1 MQKLHAMGFSQV
13 QSPLD
18 NQRVAGRISH
28 FATNWK
34 VITED
39 QWVLRAVQG
48 FLIPFREDPR
58 QVHLPQP
65 CRYAEGQ
72 MNLLRQEVT
81 SLIKKGAVVTVAPS
95 GLEKGFYSNLF
106 LVPKPDG
113 RMRPVI
119 NLKALNLWVRPQ
131 HFKMEGIHTLREI
144 VAQDD
149 WLAKLDLKDAYF
161 TVPIDQEHRKFLRFV
176 VDEIQYQF
184 TCLPFGLSCAPWA
197 FTKVLKP
204 VAAFLRSLGVRL
216 IVYIDD
222 MLVIGKSPAE
232 VVDHVGALSVLL
244 EGLGFVINREK
255 SITTPSQQIEFLG
268 LRVDTST
275 MTLSLPGH
283 KIRMI
288 RGEAIQLLR
297 QGSISAR
304 KVAQFIGKLNAAA
317 QAVFPAPLFYRHLQR
332 DLQEA
337 LARGNQSYESS
348 LQLSQASREEIQW
361 WQEHLTLWNGRT
373 LLKHRQQMVIQSD
386 ASLTGWGAVCRG
398 VRTGGPWS
406 PEEQKMHINC
416 LELTAAMLA
425 VQVFAKNRPG
435 VSILLQL
442 DNQTAVAYINHLGGT
457 VSLQL
462 VQLAKALWLWALQQD
477 IMLSAQHIPGVT
489 NQVADAESRATGGR
503 LDWKLSPSV
512 FQKINATWG
521 PLEVDL
527 FASRLSSQL
536 NRFFSWKP
544 DPLAEATDA
553 FQQDWGPLRAYA
565 NPPWCLIGKVLK
577 QVKAQ
582 QAQVVLVAPVW
593 MGQPWYPVL
602 LEMLW
607 DYPRWIPPSQDLFLM
622 TSNSVVMS
630 FQPQLAVWPI
640 SGKSLL
646 TKTFQAQLG
655 ISSWPPGGPSLTRP
669 MIPTSRNGYAGALQ
683 GVQIPFLDL

>member
-1 MQKLHAMGFSQV
+1 M
-13 QSPLD
+13 
-18 NQRVAGRISH
+18 
-28 FATNWK
+28 
-34 VITED
+34 
-39 QWVLRAVQG
+39 
-48 FLIPFREDPR
+48 
-58 QVHLPQP
+58 
-65 CRYAEGQ
+65 
-72 MNLLRQEVT
+72 
-81 SLIKKGAVVTVAPS
+81 TVAPS

-268 LRVDTST
+268 LRVDTFT

-565 NPPWCLIGKVLK
+565 NPP
-577 QVKAQ
+577 
-582 QAQVVLVAPVW
+582 
-593 MGQPWYPVL
+593 
-602 LEMLW
+602 
-607 DYPRWIPPSQDLFLM
+607 
-622 TSNSVVMS
+622 
-630 FQPQLAVWPI
+630 
-640 SGKSLL
+640 
-646 TKTFQAQLG
+646 
-655 ISSWPPGGPSLTRP
+655 
-669 MIPTSRNGYAGALQ
+669 
-683 GVQIPFLDL
+683 GV